1 MQPLQIA
8 NKVSRMLSLLN
19 RIWRENQRL
28 RERLRV
34 VETDYEMLSH
44 DVDRLSLR
52 LNSLER
58 TDSRVRQ
65 ATY

>member
-19 RIWRENQRL
+19 RIWRENARL
-28 RERLRV
+28 RERVRI

-58 TDSRVRQ
+58 TDSRMRQ